1 LDTPVFDF
9 HVHAGRWGNK
19 TADDDVGRILK
30 AMDAAGVDRCNVNCI
45 FHGDAKR
52 GNDIVSR
59 LVAAH
64 PDRFVGVAFV
74 TPHYPGETV
83 AELERAFDTLGMKSL
98 KLYPTY
104 FQRPIDDPGY
114 LHIFEWCNERG
125 VVIMSHSSYVG
136 DHDMLSNPHRFIALA
151 QRYDRI
157 RWVLAHS
164 GNSAIGQKQA
174 VEAAQECPN
183 IYLETCTS
191 FGEHGTI
198 EYLVE
203 GAGPDRVLYGSDIPL
218 MDPRLQVGRI
228 VTADIPDEVK
238 LKVLGLN
245 AIKLL
250 GLDE

>member
-1 LDTPVFDF
+1 MRRLDTPVFDF

-74 TPHYPGETV
+74 TPHYPGETI
-83 AELERAFDTLGMKSL
+83 AELERAFDTLGMRSL

-174 VEAAQECPN
+174 VEAAQAVP
-183 IYLETCTS
+183 
-191 FGEHGTI
+191 EHLPGDVHLLWRARHHRVPGRGGWPGPGTVR
-198 EYLVE
+198 L
-203 GAGPDRVLYGSDIPL
+203 GHSPDGPPAAGGPHRHRRYS
-218 MDPRLQVGRI
+218 
-228 VTADIPDEVK
+228 
-238 LKVLGLN
+238 
-245 AIKLL
+245 
-250 GLDE
+250 